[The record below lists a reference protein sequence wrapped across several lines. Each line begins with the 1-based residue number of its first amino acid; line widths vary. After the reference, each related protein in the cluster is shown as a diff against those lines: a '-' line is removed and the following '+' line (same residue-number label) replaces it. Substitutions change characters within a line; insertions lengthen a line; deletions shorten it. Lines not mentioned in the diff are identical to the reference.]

1 MSRSTQT
8 SQRRVPWT
16 LVATLLLALL
26 PFFGLLGSIKLPFIG
41 EVALGTRYHIDLATY
56 IVIFAVFATSLNLLL
71 GTTGLVSFGHAAY
84 FGIGAYVCGIF
95 MGDYGVPFLLA
106 WLLGGLGGAL
116 FAAFFGYFCVRL
128 TQTYFSMLTL
138 ACAQIVWAVT
148 FKWNEVTGG
157 EQGYPRVPMPQMS
170 FLDWLPVAPRSLA
183 AAKFFIIA
191 LVLSA
196 LCIAAMRR
204 ITNSPFGRILNT
216 IRDNPERTQFIG
228 INVRRYQLIAFTI
241 AGGFAGLAGGL
252 FGIYKRGVFP
262 DYGHWAKGAEVLI
275 MTILGGIHSFW
286 GPTVGSALLI
296 LLNGLIVSYTEYWSF
311 VLGIILLVI
320 LFAFPDGIVGTVQ
333 TFIKKPGERPE
344 ILAKL
349 VWWSAAA
356 YAALIAIIGFTGT
369 VRNPILMGAGVV
381 AFAVLGL
388 LHNQIMALLER
399 LFGFL
404 KGGSNA

>member
-1 MSRSTQT
+1 MSLESKNAP
-8 SQRRVPWT
+8 SQSPQIPWT
-16 LVATLLLALL
+16 LLLTLIAATI
-26 PFFGLLGSIKLPFIG
+26 PFWGS
-41 EVALGTRYHIDLATY
+41 RYVVDLATY
-56 IVIFAVFATSLNLLL
+56 VVIFAAFATSLNLLL
-71 GTTGLVSFGHAAY
+71 GTTGLVPFGHAAY

-95 MGDYGVPFLLA
+95 MGELGIPFLLA

-157 EQGYPRVPMPQMS
+157 EQGYPRVPKVDVGFMNAI
-170 FLDWLPVAPRSLA
+170 PVVSEMRDQY
-183 AAKFFIIA
+183 KFFFVA

-196 LCIAAMRR
+196 LCIAALKR

-228 INVRRYQLIAFTI
+228 INVRFYQLTAFII

-252 FGIYKRGVFP
+252 FGIYKRGVYP
-262 DYGHWAKGAEVLI
+262 DYAYWSKSAEVLI
-275 MTILGGIHSFW
+275 MCILGGIHSFW

-296 LLNGLIVSYTEYWSF
+296 LLNGFIVSYTEYWPF
-311 VLGIILLVI
+311 VLGVILLVI
-320 LFAFPDGIVGTVQ
+320 LFAFPEGVAGTVQ

-344 ILAKL
+344 IVAKL
-349 VWWSAAA
+349 IWWSSAAFSA
-356 YAALIAIIGFTGT
+356 LSAVVGIAGTPRNLGMAATGT
-369 VRNPILMGAGVV
+369 VALVALGALHRPVMS
-381 AFAVLGL
+381 L
-388 LHNQIMALLER
+388 LQR
-399 LFGFL
+399 VFGFL
-404 KGGSNA
+404 KGRAHA